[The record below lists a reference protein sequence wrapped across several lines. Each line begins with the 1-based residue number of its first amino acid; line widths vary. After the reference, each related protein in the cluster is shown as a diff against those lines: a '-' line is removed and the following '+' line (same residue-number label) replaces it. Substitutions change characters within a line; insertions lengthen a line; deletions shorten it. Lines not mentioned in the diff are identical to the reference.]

1 MILQIKEKLEKLKG
15 KKIKICV
22 DVGRNKYESY
32 EGVIL
37 DTYKNIWTFKTNAD
51 IKSFCYSDILIN
63 SVVISSW
70 DMNFFCCVYWFL
82 FVFVV
87 KLKCIY

>member
-1 MILQIKEKLEKLKG
+1 MILQIKEKLENLKG

-37 DTYKNIWTFKTNAD
+37 DTYKNIWTFKTETD

-82 FVFVV
+82 SSFVV

>member
-1 MILQIKEKLEKLKG
+1 MILQIKEKLEKQNI

-37 DTYKNIWTFKTNAD
+37 DTYKNIWTFKTDAD